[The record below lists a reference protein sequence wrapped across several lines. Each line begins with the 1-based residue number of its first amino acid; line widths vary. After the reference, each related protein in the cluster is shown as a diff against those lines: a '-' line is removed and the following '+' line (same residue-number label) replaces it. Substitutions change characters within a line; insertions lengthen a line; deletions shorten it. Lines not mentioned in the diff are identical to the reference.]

1 METFLNTYI
10 YVMYAVTVITPIP
23 VSATAA
29 SCNVMFSIVV
39 YSCYRA
45 FNAVFGRI
53 GRSGSLEVIFQFIQ
67 MSPGFIVRH

>member
-1 METFLNTYI
+1 MLLQLLHQL
-10 YVMYAVTVITPIP
+10 P

-45 FNAVFGRI
+45 FNAVFRRI

-67 MSPGFIVRH
+67 MSPGFIVRHWSMSSY